1 MENENSIVIVD
12 LKTKKRTAPNGT
24 EYWMGRKI
32 QQLLGYQD
40 WRNFTNAIDKAKV
53 ACDGS
58 GVESSNHFVET
69 TEMVSIGSGA
79 KVERENYYLTR
90 YACYLIAMNADP
102 AKTEVATAQR
112 YFAVQTRRQEQTD
125 ALEDADK
132 RILLRE
138 RVRNANRNLSGV
150 ARKSGV
156 RDFGL
161 FHDAGYKGL
170 YGGLGLAD
178 IKRLKSIPE
187 NEELLDCSGRA
198 ELAANEFRITQTEQK
213 LVRDRIE
220 GQEESID
227 THRTVGQEVRATI
240 RKIGG
245 KMPEDLPPEKS
256 IKKLIS
262 ERKKQ
267 KKLAVQPPLLPE
279 ADSD

>member
-1 MENENSIVIVD
+1 
-12 LKTKKRTAPNGT
+12 
-24 EYWMGRKI
+24 
-32 QQLLGYQD
+32 
-40 WRNFTNAIDKAKV
+40 
-53 ACDGS
+53 
-58 GVESSNHFVET
+58 
-69 TEMVSIGSGA
+69 
-79 KVERENYYLTR
+79 
-90 YACYLIAMNADP
+90 
-102 AKTEVATAQR
+102 
-112 YFAVQTRRQEQTD
+112 
-125 ALEDADK
+125 
-132 RILLRE
+132 
-138 RVRNANRNLSGV
+138 
-150 ARKSGV
+150 
-156 RDFGL
+156 
-161 FHDAGYKGL
+161 L